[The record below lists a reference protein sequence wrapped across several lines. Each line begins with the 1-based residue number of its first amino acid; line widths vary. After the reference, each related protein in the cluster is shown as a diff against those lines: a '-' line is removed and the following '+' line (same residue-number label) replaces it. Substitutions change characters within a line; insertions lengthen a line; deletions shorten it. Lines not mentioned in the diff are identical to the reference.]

1 MVFEAQPTPWP
12 APLGEGLLRRLRA
25 ALTEVCPRAALN
37 EAQSTPLSEAHLRRV
52 YVEQHDLMHEE
63 SMAASV
69 RSVILSELIDAE
81 GDSLFA
87 MRRWRKLWSAGD
99 EEALKS
105 DDLSRRV
112 HRLRGELFAAGLVL
126 RTHPSTGERCIQTR
140 KEAYGHD
147 PDFLDDERTNEERRK
162 IMGYGSEDD
171 VGALCADATRVK
183 PAQHVRLRPSRS
195 ARPQD

>member
-52 YVEQHDLMHEE
+52 YVEQHDLMDAE
-63 SMAASV
+63 SQAASM
-69 RSVILSELIDAE
+69 RSVILSKLVCAE

-87 MRRWRKLWSAGD
+87 MRRWLKLWSAVD
-99 EEALKS
+99 EEALKC
-105 DDLSRRV
+105 DDLSQRV
-112 HRLRGELFAAGLVL
+112 DRLRGELFAAGLVL

>member
-1 MVFEAQPTPWP
+1 MYQRDPPCAKYERTYSVKRMVFEAEP

-147 PDFLDDERTNEERRK
+147 PDFLDDD
-162 IMGYGSEDD
+162 GSEDD
-171 VGALCADATRVK
+171 VGALCR
-183 PAQHVRLRPSRS
+183 RRN
-195 ARPQD
+195 AR